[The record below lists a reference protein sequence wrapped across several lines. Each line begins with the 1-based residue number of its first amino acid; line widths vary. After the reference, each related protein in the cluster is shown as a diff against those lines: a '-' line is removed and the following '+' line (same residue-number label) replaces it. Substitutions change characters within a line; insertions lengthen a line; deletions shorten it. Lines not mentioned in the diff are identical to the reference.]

1 LDGSG
6 SKDPDGNITSY
17 SWIQTAGPSVTLNGA
32 DTKTASFTAPS
43 VSSDTI
49 LKFSL
54 TVKDNKGTASINPA
68 IVSVTVKAA
77 IPSSTA
83 PATSNMTLAGNITNT
98 TSLPIAS
105 SSLNFTG
112 SVPVSVLNM
121 TDPKS
126 ILSYMHLAASDAA
139 LEAQKATGDN
149 SSAVTVNLR
158 IINGFLVSVVEV
170 IDAQY
175 NTHEVVIDVGN
186 EKILS
191 IQTTN
196 TILASIVE

>member
-1 LDGSG
+1 
-6 SKDPDGNITSY
+6 
-17 SWIQTAGPSVTLNGA
+17 
-32 DTKTASFTAPS
+32 
-43 VSSDTI
+43 

-54 TVKDNKGTASINPA
+54 TVKDNKGAASDNPA
-68 IVSVTVKAA
+68 IVSVTVKAV

-83 PATSNMTLAGNITNT
+83 PATSNMTSAGNITNT
-98 TSLPIAS
+98 TSLPIASS

-186 EKILS
+186 GKILS

>member
-1 LDGSG
+1 
-6 SKDPDGNITSY
+6 
-17 SWIQTAGPSVTLNGA
+17 
-32 DTKTASFTAPS
+32 
-43 VSSDTI
+43 

-54 TVKDNKGTASINPA
+54 TVKDNKGAASDNPA
-68 IVSVTVKAA
+68 IVSVTVKAV

-83 PATSNMTLAGNITNT
+83 PATSNMTSAGNITNT
-98 TSLPIAS
+98 TSLPIASSS

-186 EKILS
+186 GKILS